1 MVRGVGIMFI
11 RKKKYEELENILAE
25 EQIKVLLLSSR
36 LAILEKKFEDIL
48 EENTKLK
55 EENFSF
61 EFEFAVLKSVIK
73 LIKEIDNEET
83 KKRQR
88 KSKKRAFEK

>member
-1 MVRGVGIMFI
+1 MFI
-11 RKKKYEELENILAE
+11 RKKKYEELENNLAE

-55 EENFSF
+55 
-61 EFEFAVLKSVIK
+61 
-73 LIKEIDNEET
+73 KEIDNEEN
-83 KKRQR
+83 KKRKR
-88 KSKKRAFEK
+88 KSKKRAFKK

>member
-1 MVRGVGIMFI
+1 MFI
-11 RKKKYEELENILAE
+11 RKKKYEQLENNLAE

-55 EENFSF
+55 
-61 EFEFAVLKSVIK
+61 
-73 LIKEIDNEET
+73 KEIDNEESE
-83 KKRQR
+83 KRER
-88 KSKKRAFEK
+88 KSKKRAFKK